1 MEEIGKII
9 KELRKLNNLT
19 QEELSIKSGLGLRFI
34 REVEN
39 GKKTAR
45 IDKVIEI
52 LDFFGYELVAQR
64 KR

>member
-45 IDKVIEI
+45 IDKVLEI

>member
-45 IDKVIEI
+45 IDKVMEI